1 MRTIRERI
9 AASEAR
15 EVDMLRRLE
24 GIEDKLGKLLER
36 SRRVPEA
43 RPSATHSLVSAATV
57 SSFVVGLVE
66 AVRHFASNT
75 PGGGQ

>member
-15 EVDMLRRLE
+15 EVDTQRRLE
-24 GIEDKLGKLLER
+24 SIEDKLDKLLER
-36 SRRVPEA
+36 YRSAPEA
-43 RPSATHSLVSAATV
+43 RTSATHSLVSAATV

>member
-15 EVDMLRRLE
+15 EVDIQRRLVN
-24 GIEDKLGKLLER
+24 IEDKLGKLLER
-36 SRRVPEA
+36 YRSVPAA
-43 RPSATHSLVSAATV
+43 RPSSTHSLVSAATV

-66 AVRHFASNT
+66 AVRHFAGNT